1 MPELT
6 TASLGS
12 TAELAATS
20 GTEDVGAAADSP
32 DRARARA
39 RLLRVL
45 APVAAFVLFVIA
57 WKGATV
63 LFDIKPFI
71 LPPPEAVVSAFG
83 SEGPYLLRQLAHTVQ
98 MSVTGYLLATV
109 IGVSAAI
116 LFSQSKL
123 LEYSLYPYAVLL
135 QTTPIIAI
143 APLIVMWAGIGDTS
157 VIVIA
162 FIIALFPI
170 IANTTLGL
178 TSVDNNLLNL
188 FRMNNAGR
196 WQELLWLRLPFAL
209 PYMFTGLRIS
219 SGLAVIGAIV
229 GEFLVG
235 TGGTAG
241 GMGYT
246 LIIAAGQLK
255 TAMLF
260 AAVLLCALLGIVSF
274 LIVSTVGN
282 LLLRNWH
289 ESAVRHEN

>member
-6 TASLGS
+6 TASLEPS
-12 TAELAATS
+12 APLTTTAEAEQLDEVADTTERDQARTRTLRLLAP
-20 GTEDVGAAADSP
+20 AAAFCVF
-32 DRARARA
+32 
-39 RLLRVL
+39 LV
-45 APVAAFVLFVIA
+45 A
-57 WKGATV
+57 WKGATT
-63 LFDIKPFI
+63 LFEIKPFI
-71 LPPPEAVVSAFG
+71 LPPPEAVVTSFAND
-83 SEGPYLLRQLAHTVQ
+83 GPYLLRQLAHTVQ
-98 MSVTGYLLATV
+98 MAVMGYVLAAF
-109 IGVSAAI
+109 IGILVAI
-116 LFSQSKL
+116 VFSQSKL

-157 VIVIA
+157 IVVIS

-188 FRMNNAGR
+188 FRMNNASR
-196 WQELLWLRLPFAL
+196 RHELLWLRLPFSL

-219 SGLAVIGAIV
+219 SGLAVIGAII

-241 GMGYT
+241 GMGDT

-260 AAVLLCALLGIVSF
+260 ASVLLCALLGIVSF
-274 LIVSTVGN
+274 LIVSTIGN